1 MAELIRESKLNVEL
15 ERFIDEAEQ
24 QLVFFSPY
32 FKLHDRLK
40 DRLKLKKDN
49 YKLRIVIVFGKNE
62 DDPSRSLSKE
72 DFDFLKSF
80 PYITIKYEK
89 RLHAKYYANEYE
101 GMITSLNLHS
111 YSQNNNIE
119 VGIIFKTKG
128 LLKNI
133 SDSAL
138 GGIVSMISDTEN
150 ISTEAEAFFKEV
162 YTNAELVFEN
172 EPEYESKL
180 LGLQKKYVGS
190 KILTD
195 NSANFFK
202 DTYKEKPQ
210 QQQSGS
216 YYNTRNTTQ
225 PTNVNYVKPTQGF
238 CIRTGVSLPF
248 NPAKPLSYDA
258 FQSWVQFENPDY
270 PEKFCHGCGKN
281 WRTSVRIPLCPDC
294 LNKTF

>member
-1 MAELIRESKLNVEL
+1 MADLIRESKLNVEL
-15 ERFIDEAEQ
+15 EKFIDEAEQ
-24 QLVFFSPY
+24 QLIFFSPY

-40 DRLKLKKDN
+40 DRLKLKREN

-62 DDPSRSLSKE
+62 DDPSKSLSKD
-72 DFDFLKSF
+72 DFEFLRSF

-89 RLHAKYYANEYE
+89 RLHAKYYANERE

-119 VGIIFKTKG
+119 VGVLFKTKG
-128 LLKNI
+128 FLKNI

-150 ISTEAEAFFKEV
+150 IATEADEFFNEV
-162 YTNAELVFEN
+162 YANAELVFEN
-172 EPEYESKL
+172 EPEFESKF
-180 LGLQKKYVGS
+180 LGIQKKFIGS

-202 DTYKEKPQ
+202 EVSKETPQ
-210 QQQSGS
+210 KQSGNS
-216 YYNTRNTTQ
+216 NYYSNRVTTQ
-225 PTNVNYVKPTQGF
+225 PTNLSYVKPNQGF
-238 CIRTGVSLPF
+238 CIRTGSPLPF
-248 NPAKPLSYDA
+248 NPAKPLSYDS

-270 PEKFCHGCGKN
+270 PEKYCHGCGKS
-281 WRTSVRIPLCPDC
+281 WKTSVRFPLCPDC
-294 LNKTF
+294 QKQ

>member
-128 LLKNI
+128 VLKNI

-138 GGIVSMISDTEN
+138 RNITSIISETEN
-150 ISTEAEAFFKEV
+150 IATEAEAFFKEV

-210 QQQSGS
+210 QQQSSS

-225 PTNVNYVKPTQGF
+225 PTNVNYVKLTQGF

-248 NPAKPLSYDA
+248 NPDKPLSYDS

-281 WRTSVRIPLCPDC
+281 WRTSVRIPLCPNC

>member
-40 DRLKLKKDN
+40 DRLKLKKEN
-49 YKLRIVIVFGKNE
+49 YKLRLVIVFGKNE
-62 DDPSRSLSKE
+62 DDPSRSLSKD

-89 RLHAKYYANEYE
+89 RLHAKYYANEVE

-190 KILTD
+190 KVLTD
-195 NSANFFK
+195 NSASFFK
-202 DTYKEKPQ
+202 DVYKEGHQKHDT
-210 QQQSGS
+210 GS
-216 YYNTRNTTQ
+216 YYSTRNSTQ
-225 PTNVNYVKPTQGF
+225 PASVNYVKPNQGF
-238 CIRTGVSLPF
+238 CIRTGVPLPF
-248 NPAKPLSYDA
+248 NPGKPLSYDA
-258 FQSWVQFENPDY
+258 FQSWAQFENQDY
-270 PEKFCHGCGKN
+270 PEKFCHGCGKK
-281 WRTSVRIPLCPDC
+281 WRTSVRFPLCPEC
-294 LNKTF
+294 QSKF